1 MIYIGFHLR
10 IVIIDIYIYM
20 SKYINLTLRF
30 LLQNWN

>member
-10 IVIIDIYIYM
+10 IVIIDIYIYT